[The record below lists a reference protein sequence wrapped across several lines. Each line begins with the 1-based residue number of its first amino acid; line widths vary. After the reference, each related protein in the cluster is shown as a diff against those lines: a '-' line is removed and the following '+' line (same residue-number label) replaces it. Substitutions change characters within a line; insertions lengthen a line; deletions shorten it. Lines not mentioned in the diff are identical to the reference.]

1 MILNDLCYKKQNTLN
16 TSKILALFWYM
27 RYNLQVN
34 TLNTSNLKI
43 VGKLCIFMRL
53 IGRIILKQIDE
64 YQEVEDLERDIEIVE
79 EFVDIS
85 DSLIELEQNRDL
97 IRLEMNIVEYPIFS
111 KNKNIKQNQVRKY
124 YFNSEKTSFLEVRP
138 AFNSSIPGDFEERI
152 FISLTKIMRD
162 RGYSQTFYTNISEI
176 LDNLNVPRTTKN
188 GLYKKTK
195 ESIDK
200 MANSTYRF
208 KNLFYSNEI
217 SKIVDDLIN
226 TNMFTYRVIT
236 FKEANNNESEFFM
249 DKRVREVYKITFTDE
264 FYKNIIAKGYLAFD
278 AEELLNIKDSITRS
292 IFTMITKWRKNE
304 LELRKP
310 AYFIARRIPLAWK
323 NVSRAI
329 KTIENSCIYLKNN
342 NFILDYKIEKS
353 GKIDTTEFVFYFDEM
368 HNKIKQKNFYDE
380 KSSFDRYITHE
391 EHDEITQSGDL
402 LTVLNSEKYEKIMDI
417 VPEKLKKLTTFS
429 KEVKKALAQ
438 YEYTYVKYTLEYT
451 LQYSKTSSL
460 KYFKDALK
468 NNWADEYIA
477 KKQSKIQKNLK
488 KEETIEEAVVIEKPN
503 YGNWDEIEKLESKVQ
518 KELEEKAYKNFLE
531 EANSSDSRIMRSIF
545 EKSKKSLILK
555 EYAKN
560 DFVKT
565 VETSKV
571 YPSLSAFI
579 LECLNYFK
587 INNFPMDSENF
598 MKMFSFMRV
607 YEDDIVLM
615 KYNEETKLGE
625 IIKKI

>member
-1 MILNDLCYKKQNTLN
+1 
-16 TSKILALFWYM
+16 
-27 RYNLQVN
+27 
-34 TLNTSNLKI
+34 
-43 VGKLCIFMRL
+43 MRL
-53 IGRIILKQIDE
+53 IGRKSLKKIDE
-64 YQEVEDLERDIEIVE
+64 YQEVEDLERDIEIIE

-85 DSLIELEQNRDL
+85 DSLIELEKNRDL

-162 RGYSQTFYTNISEI
+162 RGYNQTFYTNISEI
-176 LDNLNVPRTTKN
+176 LDNLNVPRSTKN

-208 KNLFYSNEI
+208 KNLFYSNEV
-217 SKIVDDLIN
+217 SQVVDDLIN
-226 TNMFTYRVIT
+226 TNMFTYRVVTI
-236 FKEANNNESEFFM
+236 KEAENTETDFFV
-249 DKRVREVYKITFTDE
+249 DKRIKEIYKITFTDE

-292 IFTMITKWRKNE
+292 IFTMITKWRRNS
-304 LELRKP
+304 LELKKP

-342 NFILDYKIEKS
+342 DFILDYKIEKT
-353 GKIDTTEFVFYFDEM
+353 GKLDTTEFVFYFDEH

-402 LTVLNSEKYEKIMDI
+402 LTALNSEKYQKIMEF
-417 VPEKLKKLTTFS
+417 VPEKFKKLTTFS
-429 KEVKKALAQ
+429 KEIKKALAQ
-438 YEYTYVKYTLEYT
+438 YEYQYVKYTLEYT

-460 KYFKDALK
+460 KYFKDALR
-468 NNWADEYIA
+468 NNWAEEYIS
-477 KKQSKIQKNLK
+477 KKQQNAVKKTEKLEKQK
-488 KEETIEEAVVIEKPN
+488 IEEAVFVEVPMYK
-503 YGNWDEIEKLESKVQ
+503 NWEEIEKLAPEMQSHLESK
-518 KELEEKAYKNFLE
+518 AYENFLR
-531 EANSSDSRIMRSIF
+531 EANSVDNKIMRGIF
-545 EKSKKSLILK
+545 EKSKKALILK
-555 EYAKN
+555 EYNSCFEK
-560 DFVKT
+560 K
-565 VETSKV
+565 VETSKT

-587 INNFPMDSENF
+587 ANRFAMDPENF
-598 MKMFSFMRV
+598 MTMFSFMKV
-607 YEDDIVLM
+607 YEDDIILM
-615 KYNEETKLGE
+615 RYDEEKRVGE

>member
-1 MILNDLCYKKQNTLN
+1 M
-16 TSKILALFWYM
+16 
-27 RYNLQVN
+27 
-34 TLNTSNLKI
+34 
-43 VGKLCIFMRL
+43 
-53 IGRIILKQIDE
+53 KQIDE
-64 YQEVEDLERDIEIVE
+64 YQEIEELERDIEIVE

-162 RGYSQTFYTNISEI
+162 RGYNQTFYTNVSEI
-176 LDNLNVPRTTKN
+176 LDNLNVPRSTKN

-217 SKIVDDLIN
+217 SRVVDDLIN

-236 FKEANNNESEFFM
+236 IKEASNNESDFFM
-249 DKRVREVYKITFTDE
+249 DKRVKEIYKITFTDE

-329 KTIENSCIYLKNN
+329 KTIENSCIYLKKN
-342 NFILDYKIEKS
+342 NFILDYKIEKN
-353 GKIDTTEFVFYFDEM
+353 GKIDTTEFVFYFDES

-380 KSSFDRYITHE
+380 KSTFERYITHE

-402 LTVLNSEKYEKIMDI
+402 LTVLNFEKYEKIMEI
-417 VPEKLKKLTTFS
+417 VPDRFKKLTTFS
-429 KEVKKALAQ
+429 KEVKKALTQ
-438 YEYTYVKYTLEYT
+438 YDYSYVRYTMEYT
-451 LQYSKTSSL
+451 LQYSKTSSM

-468 NNWADEYIA
+468 NNWAEEYIA
-477 KKQSKIQKNLK
+477 KKQNRLVKSKE
-488 KEETIEEAVVIEKPN
+488 KEDKIEEAVIIEEPLYKK
-503 YGNWDEIEKLESKVQ
+503 WEEIENLNIDIQ
-518 KELEEKAYKNFLE
+518 KELEVRAYENFLK
-531 EANSSDSRIMRSIF
+531 EANSIDNKIMRNIF

-555 EYAKN
+555 EYEN
-560 DFVKT
+560 S
-565 VETSKV
+565 SKESNSKK
-571 YPSLSAFI
+571 YQSLSAFI

-598 MKMFSFMRV
+598 MKMFSFMKI

-615 KYNEETKLGE
+615 KYNEESKLGE

>member
-1 MILNDLCYKKQNTLN
+1 MKK
-16 TSKILALFWYM
+16 
-27 RYNLQVN
+27 
-34 TLNTSNLKI
+34 
-43 VGKLCIFMRL
+43 
-53 IGRIILKQIDE
+53 IDD
-64 YQEVEDLERDIEIVE
+64 YQEVEDLERDIEVIE

-85 DSLIELEQNRDL
+85 DSLIELEKNRDL

-176 LDNLNVPRTTKN
+176 LDNLNVPRSTKN

-208 KNLFYSNEI
+208 KNLFYSNEV
-217 SKIVDDLIN
+217 SQVVDDLIN
-226 TNMFTYRVIT
+226 TNMFTYRVVTI
-236 FKEANNNESEFFM
+236 KEANSNESEFFI
-249 DKRVREVYKITFTDE
+249 DKRVREIYKITFTDE

-292 IFTMITKWRKNE
+292 IFTMITKWRRDS
-304 LELRKP
+304 LELKKP
-310 AYFIARRIPLAWK
+310 AYFIARRIPIAWK

-342 NFILDYKIEKS
+342 DFILDYKIERT
-353 GKIDTTEFVFYFDEM
+353 GKVDTTEFVFYFDEH

-402 LTVLNSEKYEKIMDI
+402 LTTLNSEKYQKIMEI

-429 KEVKKALAQ
+429 KEIKKALAQ
-438 YEYTYVKYTLEYT
+438 YEYSYVKYTLEYT

-468 NNWADEYIA
+468 NKWAEEYIA
-477 KKQSKIQKNLK
+477 KRQRKSVEKDKKIEESKQ
-488 KEETIEEAVVIEKPN
+488 IEEAVLVENPI
-503 YGNWDEIEKLESKVQ
+503 YRSWSEIETLEPEIQ
-518 KELEEKAYKNFLE
+518 KELEEKAYANFLK
-531 EANSSDSRIMRSIF
+531 EANSVDSKIMRGIF

-555 EYAKN
+555 EYGGLFEKN
-560 DFVKT
+560 I
-565 VETSKV
+565 EASKI
-571 YPSLSAFI
+571 YQSLSVFM

-587 INNFPMDSENF
+587 INKFPMDSENF
-598 MKMFSFMRV
+598 MKMFSFMKV

-615 KYNEETKLGE
+615 KYNEDTKLGE

>member
-1 MILNDLCYKKQNTLN
+1 
-16 TSKILALFWYM
+16 M

-43 VGKLCIFMRL
+43 AEKLCIFMRL

-64 YQEVEDLERDIEIVE
+64 YQEVEELERDIEIVE

-162 RGYSQTFYTNISEI
+162 RGYNQTFYTNVSEI
-176 LDNLNVPRTTKN
+176 LDNLNVPRSTKN

-217 SKIVDDLIN
+217 SRVVDDLIN

-236 FKEANNNESEFFM
+236 IKEASNNESDFFM
-249 DKRVREVYKITFTDE
+249 DKRVKEIYKITFTDE

-329 KTIENSCIYLKNN
+329 KTIENSCIYLKKN
-342 NFILDYKIEKS
+342 NFILDYKIEKT
-353 GKIDTTEFVFYFDEM
+353 GKIDTTEFVFYFDES

-380 KSSFDRYITHE
+380 KSTFERYITHE

-402 LTVLNSEKYEKIMDI
+402 LTVLNFEKYEKIMEI
-417 VPEKLKKLTTFS
+417 VPDRFKKLTTFS
-429 KEVKKALAQ
+429 KEVKKALTQ
-438 YEYTYVKYTLEYT
+438 YEYSYVRYTMEYT
-451 LQYSKTSSL
+451 LQHSKTSSM

-468 NNWADEYIA
+468 NNWAEEYIA
-477 KKQSKIQKNLK
+477 KKQNRLVKSRED
-488 KEETIEEAVVIEKPN
+488 KEKIEEAIIVEEPLYKKWEEV
-503 YGNWDEIEKLESKVQ
+503 EKLNIDIQ
-518 KELEEKAYKNFLE
+518 KELEVRAYENFLR
-531 EANSSDSRIMRSIF
+531 EANSVDNKIMRNIF
-545 EKSKKSLILK
+545 DKSKKSLILK
-555 EYAKN
+555 EYEN
-560 DFVKT
+560 S
-565 VETSKV
+565 SKENNSKK
-571 YPSLSAFI
+571 YQSLSAFI

-598 MKMFSFMRV
+598 MKMFSFMKV

>member
-1 MILNDLCYKKQNTLN
+1 M
-16 TSKILALFWYM
+16 
-27 RYNLQVN
+27 
-34 TLNTSNLKI
+34 
-43 VGKLCIFMRL
+43 
-53 IGRIILKQIDE
+53 KQIDE
-64 YQEVEDLERDIEIVE
+64 YQEIEELERDIEIVE

-162 RGYSQTFYTNISEI
+162 RGYNQTFYTNVSEI
-176 LDNLNVPRTTKN
+176 LDNLNVPRSTKN

-217 SKIVDDLIN
+217 SRVVDDLIN

-236 FKEANNNESEFFM
+236 IKEASNNESDFFM
-249 DKRVREVYKITFTDE
+249 DKRVKEIYKITFTDE

-329 KTIENSCIYLKNN
+329 KTIENSCIYLKKN
-342 NFILDYKIEKS
+342 NFILDYKIEKN
-353 GKIDTTEFVFYFDEM
+353 GKIDTTEFVFYFDES

-380 KSSFDRYITHE
+380 KSTFERYITHE

-402 LTVLNSEKYEKIMDI
+402 LTVLNFEKYEKIMEI
-417 VPEKLKKLTTFS
+417 VPDRFKKLTTFS
-429 KEVKKALAQ
+429 KEVKKALTQ
-438 YEYTYVKYTLEYT
+438 YDYSYVRYTMEYT
-451 LQYSKTSSL
+451 LQHSKTSSM

-468 NNWADEYIA
+468 NNWAEEYIA
-477 KKQSKIQKNLK
+477 KKQNRLVKSKE
-488 KEETIEEAVVIEKPN
+488 KEDKIEEAVIIEEPLYKKWEEVEN
-503 YGNWDEIEKLESKVQ
+503 LNIDIQ
-518 KELEEKAYKNFLE
+518 KELEVRAYENFLK
-531 EANSSDSRIMRSIF
+531 EANSIDNKIMRNIF

-555 EYAKN
+555 EYEN
-560 DFVKT
+560 S
-565 VETSKV
+565 SKESNSKK
-571 YPSLSAFI
+571 YQSLSAFI

-598 MKMFSFMRV
+598 MKMFSFMKI

-615 KYNEETKLGE
+615 KYNEESKLGE

>member
-1 MILNDLCYKKQNTLN
+1 MKK
-16 TSKILALFWYM
+16 
-27 RYNLQVN
+27 
-34 TLNTSNLKI
+34 
-43 VGKLCIFMRL
+43 
-53 IGRIILKQIDE
+53 IDD
-64 YQEVEDLERDIEIVE
+64 YQEVEDLERDIEVIE

-85 DSLIELEQNRDL
+85 DSLIELEKNRDL

-176 LDNLNVPRTTKN
+176 LDNLNVPRSTKN

-208 KNLFYSNEI
+208 KNLFYSNEV
-217 SKIVDDLIN
+217 SQVVDDLIN
-226 TNMFTYRVIT
+226 TNMFTYRVVTI
-236 FKEANNNESEFFM
+236 KEANSNESEFFI
-249 DKRVREVYKITFTDE
+249 DKRVREIYKITFTDE

-292 IFTMITKWRKNE
+292 IFTMITKWRRDS
-304 LELRKP
+304 LELKKP
-310 AYFIARRIPLAWK
+310 AYFIARRIPIAWK

-342 NFILDYKIEKS
+342 DFILDYKIERT
-353 GKIDTTEFVFYFDEM
+353 GKVDTTEFVFYFDEH

-402 LTVLNSEKYEKIMDI
+402 LTTLNSEKYQKIMEI

-429 KEVKKALAQ
+429 KEIKKALAQ
-438 YEYTYVKYTLEYT
+438 YEYSYVRYTLEYT

-468 NNWADEYIA
+468 NKWAEEYIA
-477 KKQSKIQKNLK
+477 KRQRKSVEKDKKIEESKQ
-488 KEETIEEAVVIEKPN
+488 IEEAVLVENPI
-503 YGNWDEIEKLESKVQ
+503 YRSWSEIETLEPEIQ
-518 KELEEKAYKNFLE
+518 KELEEKAYANFLK
-531 EANSSDSRIMRSIF
+531 EANSVDSKIMRGIF

-555 EYAKN
+555 EYGGLFEKN
-560 DFVKT
+560 I
-565 VETSKV
+565 EASKI
-571 YPSLSAFI
+571 YPSLSVFM

-587 INNFPMDSENF
+587 INKFPMDSENF
-598 MKMFSFMRV
+598 MKMFSFMKV

-615 KYNEETKLGE
+615 KYNEDTKLGE

>member
-1 MILNDLCYKKQNTLN
+1 MKK
-16 TSKILALFWYM
+16 
-27 RYNLQVN
+27 
-34 TLNTSNLKI
+34 
-43 VGKLCIFMRL
+43 
-53 IGRIILKQIDE
+53 IDD
-64 YQEVEDLERDIEIVE
+64 YQEVEDLERDIEVIE

-85 DSLIELEQNRDL
+85 DSLIELEKNRDL

-176 LDNLNVPRTTKN
+176 LDNLNVPRSTKN

-208 KNLFYSNEI
+208 KNLFYSNEV
-217 SKIVDDLIN
+217 SQVVDDLIN
-226 TNMFTYRVIT
+226 TNMFTYRVVTI
-236 FKEANNNESEFFM
+236 KEANSNESEFFI
-249 DKRVREVYKITFTDE
+249 DKRVREIYKITFTDE

-292 IFTMITKWRKNE
+292 IFTMITKWRRDS
-304 LELRKP
+304 LELKKP
-310 AYFIARRIPLAWK
+310 AYFIARRIPIAWK

-342 NFILDYKIEKS
+342 DFILDYKIERT
-353 GKIDTTEFVFYFDEM
+353 GKVDTTEFVFYFDEH

-402 LTVLNSEKYEKIMDI
+402 LTTLNSEKYQKIMEI

-429 KEVKKALAQ
+429 KEIKKALAQ
-438 YEYTYVKYTLEYT
+438 YEYSYVKYTLEYT

-468 NNWADEYIA
+468 NKWAEEYIA
-477 KKQSKIQKNLK
+477 KRQRKSVEKDKKIEESKQ
-488 KEETIEEAVVIEKPN
+488 IEEAVLVENPI
-503 YGNWDEIEKLESKVQ
+503 YRSWSEIETLEPEIQ
-518 KELEEKAYKNFLE
+518 KELEEKAYANFLK
-531 EANSSDSRIMRSIF
+531 EANSVDSKIMRGIF

-555 EYAKN
+555 EYGGLFEKN
-560 DFVKT
+560 I
-565 VETSKV
+565 EASKI
-571 YPSLSAFI
+571 YPSLSVFM

-587 INNFPMDSENF
+587 INKFPMDSENF
-598 MKMFSFMRV
+598 MKMFSFMKV

-615 KYNEETKLGE
+615 KYNEDTKLGE

>member
-1 MILNDLCYKKQNTLN
+1 MKK
-16 TSKILALFWYM
+16 
-27 RYNLQVN
+27 
-34 TLNTSNLKI
+34 
-43 VGKLCIFMRL
+43 
-53 IGRIILKQIDE
+53 IDD
-64 YQEVEDLERDIEIVE
+64 YQEVEDLERDIEIIE

-85 DSLIELEQNRDL
+85 DSLIELEKNRDL

-208 KNLFYSNEI
+208 KNLFYSNEV
-217 SKIVDDLIN
+217 SQVVDDLIN

-236 FKEANNNESEFFM
+236 IKEANNNESDFFI
-249 DKRVREVYKITFTDE
+249 DKRVREIYKITFTDE

-292 IFTMITKWRKNE
+292 IFTMITKWRRNS
-304 LELRKP
+304 LELKKP
-310 AYFIARRIPLAWK
+310 AYFIARRIPIAWK

-329 KTIENSCIYLKNN
+329 KTIENSCIYLKDND
-342 NFILDYKIEKS
+342 FISDYKIERT
-353 GKIDTTEFVFYFDEM
+353 GKVDTTEFVFYFDEH
-368 HNKIKQKNFYDE
+368 HNMIKQKNFYDE

-402 LTVLNSEKYEKIMDI
+402 LTVLNDERYEKIMEI
-417 VPEKLKKLTTFS
+417 VPEKLKKLNTFS
-429 KEVKKALAQ
+429 KELKKYLKE
-438 YEYTYVKYTLEYT
+438 YEYNYVRYTLEYT
-451 LQYSKTSSL
+451 LQHSKTSSL

-468 NNWADEYIA
+468 NNWAEEYII
-477 KKQSKIQKNLK
+477 KKQAKVK
-488 KEETIEEAVVIEKPN
+488 KIEK
-503 YGNWDEIEKLESKVQ
+503 EFEKN
-518 KELEEKAYKNFLE
+518 LEEKEVIEYKEWEEIKKLDRELLDDLEVKAYENFLK
-531 EANSSDSRIMRSIF
+531 EANSIDNKIMRGIF
-545 EKSKKSLILK
+545 EKSKKALISKEYIKTLK
-555 EYAKN
+555 ES
-560 DFVKT
+560 D
-565 VETSKV
+565 ESSKK
-571 YPSLSAFI
+571 YQSLSAFI

-598 MKMFSFMRV
+598 MKMFSFMKV

>member
-1 MILNDLCYKKQNTLN
+1 MKK
-16 TSKILALFWYM
+16 
-27 RYNLQVN
+27 
-34 TLNTSNLKI
+34 
-43 VGKLCIFMRL
+43 
-53 IGRIILKQIDE
+53 IDD
-64 YQEVEDLERDIEIVE
+64 YQEVEDLERDIEIIE

-85 DSLIELEQNRDL
+85 DSLIELEKNRDL

-176 LDNLNVPRTTKN
+176 LDNLNVPRSTKN

-208 KNLFYSNEI
+208 KNLFYSNEV
-217 SKIVDDLIN
+217 SQIVDDLIN

-236 FKEANNNESEFFM
+236 IKEANNNESDFFV
-249 DKRVREVYKITFTDE
+249 DKRVREIYKITFTDE

-292 IFTMITKWRKNE
+292 IFTMITKWRRDS
-304 LELRKP
+304 LELKKP
-310 AYFIARRIPLAWK
+310 AYFIARRIPIAWK

-329 KTIENSCIYLKNN
+329 KTIENSCVYLKNN
-342 NFILDYKIEKS
+342 GFILDYKIERT
-353 GKIDTTEFVFYFDEM
+353 GKVDTTEFIFYFDEH

-380 KSSFDRYITHE
+380 KSSFERYITHE

-402 LTVLNSEKYEKIMDI
+402 LTTLNSEKYQKIMEI

-429 KEVKKALAQ
+429 KEIKKALAQ
-438 YEYTYVKYTLEYT
+438 YEYSYVRYTLEYT

-468 NNWADEYIA
+468 NNWAEEYIA
-477 KKQSKIQKNLK
+477 KRQRKSVEKDKKIEGNKQ
-488 KEETIEEAVVIEKPN
+488 IEEAVLVENPI
-503 YGNWDEIEKLESKVQ
+503 YRSWTEIENLEPEIQ
-518 KELEEKAYKNFLE
+518 KELEGKAYANFLK
-531 EANSSDSRIMRSIF
+531 EANSVDSKIMRGIF

-555 EYAKN
+555 EYSSSFEKS
-560 DFVKT
+560 

-571 YPSLSAFI
+571 YPSLSVFM

-587 INNFPMDSENF
+587 VNKFAMDSENF
-598 MKMFSFMRV
+598 MKMFSFMKI
-607 YEDDIVLM
+607 YEDDIILM
-615 KYNEETKLGE
+615 RYSEETKVGE

>member
-1 MILNDLCYKKQNTLN
+1 MKK
-16 TSKILALFWYM
+16 
-27 RYNLQVN
+27 
-34 TLNTSNLKI
+34 
-43 VGKLCIFMRL
+43 
-53 IGRIILKQIDE
+53 IDD
-64 YQEVEDLERDIEIVE
+64 YQEVEELENDIEIVE

-85 DSLIELEQNRDL
+85 DSLIELEKNRDL

-124 YFNSEKTSFLEVRP
+124 YFNSEKSSFLEVRP

-162 RGYSQTFYTNISEI
+162 RGYNQTFYTNISEI
-176 LDNLNVPRTTKN
+176 LDNLNVPRGTKN
-188 GLYKKTK
+188 GLYKKAK

-208 KNLFYSNEI
+208 KNLFYSNEANQVI
-217 SKIVDDLIN
+217 DDLIN

-236 FKEANNNESEFFM
+236 IRDADSKENDYFS
-249 DKRVREVYKITFTDE
+249 DKRVREVYKITFSEE
-264 FYKNIIAKGYLAFD
+264 FFKNIIAKGYLAFD

-310 AYFIARRIPLAWK
+310 AYFIARRIPLAWT
-323 NVSRAI
+323 NVSRAVKI
-329 KTIENSCIYLKNN
+329 IENACIYLKEN
-342 NFILDYKIEKS
+342 NFILDYQLEKT
-353 GKIDTTEFVFYFDEM
+353 GKIDTTEFIFYFDES

-402 LTVLNSEKYEKIMDI
+402 LTVLNDERYEKIMEI
-417 VPEKLKKLTTFS
+417 VPEKLKKLNTFS
-429 KEVKKALAQ
+429 KELKKYLKE
-438 YEYTYVKYTLEYT
+438 YEYNYVRYTLEYT
-451 LQYSKTSSL
+451 LQHSKTSSL

-468 NNWADEYIA
+468 NNWAEEYII
-477 KKQSKIQKNLK
+477 KKQAKVKKIEKEFEKNLEE
-488 KEETIEEAVVIEKPN
+488 KEVIEYKE
-503 YGNWDEIEKLESKVQ
+503 WEEIKKLDRELLDD
-518 KELEEKAYKNFLE
+518 LEEKAYENFLK
-531 EANSSDSRIMRSIF
+531 EANSIDNKIMRGIF
-545 EKSKKSLILK
+545 EKSKKALISKEYIKTLK
-555 EYAKN
+555 ES
-560 DFVKT
+560 D
-565 VETSKV
+565 ESSKK
-571 YPSLSAFI
+571 YQSLSAFI

-598 MKMFSFMRV
+598 MKMFSFMKV

>member
-1 MILNDLCYKKQNTLN
+1 MKK
-16 TSKILALFWYM
+16 
-27 RYNLQVN
+27 
-34 TLNTSNLKI
+34 
-43 VGKLCIFMRL
+43 
-53 IGRIILKQIDE
+53 IDD
-64 YQEVEDLERDIEIVE
+64 YQEVEDLERDIEIIE

-85 DSLIELEQNRDL
+85 DSLIELEKNRDL

-176 LDNLNVPRTTKN
+176 LDNLNVPRSTKN

-208 KNLFYSNEI
+208 KNLFYSNEV
-217 SKIVDDLIN
+217 SQVVDDLIN

-236 FKEANNNESEFFM
+236 IKEANNNESDFFI
-249 DKRVREVYKITFTDE
+249 DKRVREIYKITFTDE

-292 IFTMITKWRKNE
+292 IFTMITKWRRNS
-304 LELRKP
+304 LELKKP
-310 AYFIARRIPLAWK
+310 AYFIARRIPIAWK

-329 KTIENSCIYLKNN
+329 KTIENSCIYLKDND
-342 NFILDYKIEKS
+342 FISDYKIERT
-353 GKIDTTEFVFYFDEM
+353 GKVDTTEFVFYFDEH
-368 HNKIKQKNFYDE
+368 HNMIKQKNFYDE

-402 LTVLNSEKYEKIMDI
+402 LTVLNDERYEKIMEI
-417 VPEKLKKLTTFS
+417 VPEKLKKLNTFS
-429 KEVKKALAQ
+429 KELKKYLKE
-438 YEYTYVKYTLEYT
+438 YEYNYVRYTLEYT
-451 LQYSKTSSL
+451 LQHSKTSSL

-468 NNWADEYIA
+468 NNWAEEYII
-477 KKQSKIQKNLK
+477 KKQAKVK
-488 KEETIEEAVVIEKPN
+488 KIEK
-503 YGNWDEIEKLESKVQ
+503 EFEKN
-518 KELEEKAYKNFLE
+518 LEEKEVIEYKEWEEIKKLDRELLDDLEVKAYENFLK
-531 EANSSDSRIMRSIF
+531 EANSIDNKIMRGIF
-545 EKSKKSLILK
+545 EKSKKALISKEYIKTLK
-555 EYAKN
+555 ES
-560 DFVKT
+560 D
-565 VETSKV
+565 ESSKK
-571 YPSLSAFI
+571 YQSLSAFI

-598 MKMFSFMRV
+598 MKMFSFMKV

>member
-1 MILNDLCYKKQNTLN
+1 MKK
-16 TSKILALFWYM
+16 
-27 RYNLQVN
+27 
-34 TLNTSNLKI
+34 
-43 VGKLCIFMRL
+43 
-53 IGRIILKQIDE
+53 IDD
-64 YQEVEDLERDIEIVE
+64 YQEVEELENDIEIVE

-85 DSLIELEQNRDL
+85 DSLIELEKNRDL

-124 YFNSEKTSFLEVRP
+124 YFNSEKSSFLEVRP

-162 RGYSQTFYTNISEI
+162 RGYNQTFYTNISEI
-176 LDNLNVPRTTKN
+176 LDNLNVPRGTKN
-188 GLYKKTK
+188 GLYKKAK

-208 KNLFYSNEI
+208 KNLFYSNEANQVI
-217 SKIVDDLIN
+217 DDLIN

-236 FKEANNNESEFFM
+236 IRDADSKENDYFS
-249 DKRVREVYKITFTDE
+249 DKRVREVYKITFSEE
-264 FYKNIIAKGYLAFD
+264 FFKNIIAKGYLAFD

-304 LELRKP
+304 LELKKP
-310 AYFIARRIPLAWK
+310 AYFIARRIPLAWT
-323 NVSRAI
+323 NVSRAVKI
-329 KTIENSCIYLKNN
+329 IENACIYLKEN
-342 NFILDYKIEKS
+342 NFILDYQLEKT
-353 GKIDTTEFVFYFDEM
+353 GKIDTTEFIFYFDES

-402 LTVLNSEKYEKIMDI
+402 LTVLNDERYEKIMEI
-417 VPEKLKKLTTFS
+417 VPEKLKKLNTFS
-429 KEVKKALAQ
+429 KELKKYLKE
-438 YEYTYVKYTLEYT
+438 YEYNYVRYTLEYT
-451 LQYSKTSSL
+451 LQHSKTSSL

-468 NNWADEYIA
+468 NNWAEEYII
-477 KKQSKIQKNLK
+477 KKQAKVK
-488 KEETIEEAVVIEKPN
+488 KIEK
-503 YGNWDEIEKLESKVQ
+503 EFEKN
-518 KELEEKAYKNFLE
+518 LEEKEVIEYKEWEEIKKLDRELLDDLEVKAYENFLK
-531 EANSSDSRIMRSIF
+531 EANSIDNKIMRGIF
-545 EKSKKSLILK
+545 EKSKKALISKEYIKTLK
-555 EYAKN
+555 ES
-560 DFVKT
+560 D
-565 VETSKV
+565 ESSKK
-571 YPSLSAFI
+571 YQSLSAFI

-598 MKMFSFMRV
+598 MKMFSFMKV

>member
-1 MILNDLCYKKQNTLN
+1 LKK
-16 TSKILALFWYM
+16 
-27 RYNLQVN
+27 
-34 TLNTSNLKI
+34 
-43 VGKLCIFMRL
+43 
-53 IGRIILKQIDE
+53 IDD
-64 YQEVEDLERDIEIVE
+64 YQEVEELENDIEIVE

-85 DSLIELEQNRDL
+85 DSLIELEKNRDL

-124 YFNSEKTSFLEVRP
+124 YFNSEKSSFLEVRP

-162 RGYSQTFYTNISEI
+162 RGYNQTFYTNISEI
-176 LDNLNVPRTTKN
+176 LDNLNVPRGTKN
-188 GLYKKTK
+188 GLYKKAK

-208 KNLFYSNEI
+208 KNLFYSNEANQVI
-217 SKIVDDLIN
+217 DDLIN

-236 FKEANNNESEFFM
+236 IRDADNKENDYFS
-249 DKRVREVYKITFTDE
+249 DKRVREVYKITFSEE
-264 FYKNIIAKGYLAFD
+264 FFKNIIAKGYLAFD

-310 AYFIARRIPLAWK
+310 AYFIARRIPLAWT
-323 NVSRAI
+323 NVSRAVKI
-329 KTIENSCIYLKNN
+329 IENACIYLKEN
-342 NFILDYKIEKS
+342 NFILDYQLEKT
-353 GKIDTTEFVFYFDEM
+353 GKIDTTEFIFYFDES

-402 LTVLNSEKYEKIMDI
+402 LTVLNDERYEKIMEI
-417 VPEKLKKLTTFS
+417 VPEKLKKLNTFS
-429 KEVKKALAQ
+429 KELKKYLKE
-438 YEYTYVKYTLEYT
+438 YEYNYVRYTLEYT
-451 LQYSKTSSL
+451 LQHSKTSSL

-468 NNWADEYIA
+468 NNWAEEYII
-477 KKQSKIQKNLK
+477 KKQAKVK
-488 KEETIEEAVVIEKPN
+488 KIEK
-503 YGNWDEIEKLESKVQ
+503 EFEKN
-518 KELEEKAYKNFLE
+518 LEEKEVIEYKEWEEIKKLDRELLDDLEVKAYENFLK
-531 EANSSDSRIMRSIF
+531 EANSIDNKIMRGIF
-545 EKSKKSLILK
+545 EKSKKALISKEYIKTLK
-555 EYAKN
+555 ES
-560 DFVKT
+560 D
-565 VETSKV
+565 ESSKK
-571 YPSLSAFI
+571 YQSLSAFI

-598 MKMFSFMRV
+598 MKMFSFMKV

-615 KYNEETKLGE
+615 KYSEETKLGE

>member
-1 MILNDLCYKKQNTLN
+1 M
-16 TSKILALFWYM
+16 
-27 RYNLQVN
+27 
-34 TLNTSNLKI
+34 
-43 VGKLCIFMRL
+43 CISMRL

-64 YQEVEDLERDIEIVE
+64 YQEIEELERDIEIVE

-162 RGYSQTFYTNISEI
+162 RGYNQTFYTNVSEI
-176 LDNLNVPRTTKN
+176 LDNLNVPRSTKN

-217 SKIVDDLIN
+217 SRVVDDLIN

-236 FKEANNNESEFFM
+236 IKEASNNESDFFM
-249 DKRVREVYKITFTDE
+249 DKRVKEIYKITFTDE

-329 KTIENSCIYLKNN
+329 KTIENSCIYLKKN
-342 NFILDYKIEKS
+342 NFILDYKIEKN
-353 GKIDTTEFVFYFDEM
+353 GKIDTTEFVFYFDES

-380 KSSFDRYITHE
+380 KSTFERYITHE

-402 LTVLNSEKYEKIMDI
+402 LTVLNFEKYEKIMEI
-417 VPEKLKKLTTFS
+417 VPDRFKKLTTFS
-429 KEVKKALAQ
+429 KEVKKALTQ
-438 YEYTYVKYTLEYT
+438 YDYSYVRYTMEYT
-451 LQYSKTSSL
+451 LQHSKTSSM

-468 NNWADEYIA
+468 NNWAEEYIA
-477 KKQSKIQKNLK
+477 KKQNRLVKSKE
-488 KEETIEEAVVIEKPN
+488 KEDKIEEAVIIEEPLYKKWEEVEN
-503 YGNWDEIEKLESKVQ
+503 LNIDIQ
-518 KELEEKAYKNFLE
+518 KELEVRAYENFLK
-531 EANSSDSRIMRSIF
+531 EANSIDNKIMRNIF

-555 EYAKN
+555 EYEN
-560 DFVKT
+560 S
-565 VETSKV
+565 SKESNSKK
-571 YPSLSAFI
+571 YQSLSAFI

-598 MKMFSFMRV
+598 MKMFSFMKV

>member
-1 MILNDLCYKKQNTLN
+1 
-16 TSKILALFWYM
+16 
-27 RYNLQVN
+27 
-34 TLNTSNLKI
+34 
-43 VGKLCIFMRL
+43 MRL

-64 YQEVEDLERDIEIVE
+64 YQEVEELERDIEIVE

-162 RGYSQTFYTNISEI
+162 RGYNQTFYTNVSEI
-176 LDNLNVPRTTKN
+176 LDNLNVPRSTKN

-217 SKIVDDLIN
+217 SRVVDDLIN

-236 FKEANNNESEFFM
+236 IKEASNNESDFFM
-249 DKRVREVYKITFTDE
+249 DKRVKEIYKITFTDE

-329 KTIENSCIYLKNN
+329 KTIENSCIYLKKN
-342 NFILDYKIEKS
+342 NFILDYKIEKT
-353 GKIDTTEFVFYFDEM
+353 GKIDTTEFVFYFDES

-380 KSSFDRYITHE
+380 KSTFERYITHE

-402 LTVLNSEKYEKIMDI
+402 LTVLNFEKYEKIMEI
-417 VPEKLKKLTTFS
+417 VPDRFKKLTTFS
-429 KEVKKALAQ
+429 KEVKKALTQ
-438 YEYTYVKYTLEYT
+438 YEYSYVRYTMEYT
-451 LQYSKTSSL
+451 LQHSKTSSM

-468 NNWADEYIA
+468 NNWAEEYMA
-477 KKQSKIQKNLK
+477 KKQNRLVKSRED
-488 KEETIEEAVVIEKPN
+488 KEKIEEAIIVEEPLYKKWEEV
-503 YGNWDEIEKLESKVQ
+503 EKLNIDIQ
-518 KELEEKAYKNFLE
+518 KELEVRAYENFLR
-531 EANSSDSRIMRSIF
+531 EANSVDNKIMRNIF
-545 EKSKKSLILK
+545 DKSKKSLILK
-555 EYAKN
+555 EYEN
-560 DFVKT
+560 S
-565 VETSKV
+565 SKENNSKK
-571 YPSLSAFI
+571 YQSLSAFI

-598 MKMFSFMRV
+598 MKMFSFMKV

>member
-1 MILNDLCYKKQNTLN
+1 MKK
-16 TSKILALFWYM
+16 
-27 RYNLQVN
+27 
-34 TLNTSNLKI
+34 
-43 VGKLCIFMRL
+43 
-53 IGRIILKQIDE
+53 IDD
-64 YQEVEDLERDIEIVE
+64 YQEVEELENDIEIVE

-85 DSLIELEQNRDL
+85 DSLIELEKNRDL

-124 YFNSEKTSFLEVRP
+124 YFNSEKSSFLEVRP

-162 RGYSQTFYTNISEI
+162 RGYNQTFYTNISEI
-176 LDNLNVPRTTKN
+176 LDNLNVPRGTKN
-188 GLYKKTK
+188 GLYKKAK

-208 KNLFYSNEI
+208 KNLFYSNEANQVI
-217 SKIVDDLIN
+217 DDLIN

-236 FKEANNNESEFFM
+236 IRDADNKENEYFS
-249 DKRVREVYKITFTDE
+249 DKRVREVYKITFSEE
-264 FYKNIIAKGYLAFD
+264 FFKNIIAKGYLAFD

-310 AYFIARRIPLAWK
+310 AYFIARRIPLAWT
-323 NVSRAI
+323 NVSRAVKI
-329 KTIENSCIYLKNN
+329 IENACIYLKENK
-342 NFILDYKIEKS
+342 FILDYKLEKT
-353 GKIDTTEFVFYFDEM
+353 GKIDTTEFIFYFDES

-402 LTVLNSEKYEKIMDI
+402 LTVLNDERYEKIMEI
-417 VPEKLKKLTTFS
+417 VPEKLKKLNTFS
-429 KEVKKALAQ
+429 KELKKYLKE
-438 YEYTYVKYTLEYT
+438 YEYNYVRYTLEYT
-451 LQYSKTSSL
+451 LQHSKTSSL

-468 NNWADEYIA
+468 NNWAEEYIN
-477 KKQSKIQKNLK
+477 KKQAKVK
-488 KEETIEEAVVIEKPN
+488 KIEKEFEN
-503 YGNWDEIEKLESKVQ
+503 N
-518 KELEEKAYKNFLE
+518 LEEKEVIEYKEWEEIKKLDKELLDDLEVKAYENFLK
-531 EANSSDSRIMRSIF
+531 EANSIDNKIMRGIF
-545 EKSKKSLILK
+545 EKSKKALISKEYIKTLK
-555 EYAKN
+555 ES
-560 DFVKT
+560 D
-565 VETSKV
+565 ESSKK
-571 YPSLSAFI
+571 YQSLSAFI

-598 MKMFSFMRV
+598 MKMFSFMKV

>member
-1 MILNDLCYKKQNTLN
+1 LGGKFLKK
-16 TSKILALFWYM
+16 
-27 RYNLQVN
+27 
-34 TLNTSNLKI
+34 
-43 VGKLCIFMRL
+43 
-53 IGRIILKQIDE
+53 IDD
-64 YQEVEDLERDIEIVE
+64 YQEVEDLEREIEIVE

-85 DSLIELEQNRDL
+85 DSLIELEKNRDL

-176 LDNLNVPRTTKN
+176 LDNLNVPRSTKN

-208 KNLFYSNEI
+208 KNLFYSNEV
-217 SKIVDDLIN
+217 SQIVDDLIN

-236 FKEANNNESEFFM
+236 IKEANNNESDFFV
-249 DKRVREVYKITFTDE
+249 DKRVREIYKITFTDE

-292 IFTMITKWRKNE
+292 IFTMITKWRRDS
-304 LELRKP
+304 LELKKP
-310 AYFIARRIPLAWK
+310 AYFIARRIPIAWK

-329 KTIENSCIYLKNN
+329 KTIENSCVYLKNN
-342 NFILDYKIEKS
+342 GFILDYKIERT
-353 GKIDTTEFVFYFDEM
+353 GKVDTTEFIFYFDEH

-380 KSSFDRYITHE
+380 KSSFERYITHE

-402 LTVLNSEKYEKIMDI
+402 LTTLNSEKYQKIMEI

-429 KEVKKALAQ
+429 KEIKKALAQ
-438 YEYTYVKYTLEYT
+438 YEYSYVRYTLEYT

-468 NNWADEYIA
+468 NNWAEEYIA
-477 KKQSKIQKNLK
+477 KRQRKSVEKDKRIEVNKQ
-488 KEETIEEAVVIEKPN
+488 IEEAVLVENPV
-503 YGNWDEIEKLESKVQ
+503 YRSWTEIESLESEIQ
-518 KELEEKAYKNFLE
+518 KELEGKAYANFLK
-531 EANSSDSRIMRSIF
+531 EANSVDSKIMRGIF

-555 EYAKN
+555 EYSSSFEKS
-560 DFVKT
+560 

-571 YPSLSAFI
+571 YPSLSVFM

-587 INNFPMDSENF
+587 VNKFAMDSENF
-598 MKMFSFMRV
+598 MKMFSFMKI
-607 YEDDIVLM
+607 YEDDIILM
-615 KYNEETKLGE
+615 RYSEETKVGE

>member
-1 MILNDLCYKKQNTLN
+1 M
-16 TSKILALFWYM
+16 
-27 RYNLQVN
+27 
-34 TLNTSNLKI
+34 
-43 VGKLCIFMRL
+43 CISMRL

-64 YQEVEDLERDIEIVE
+64 YQEIEELERDIEIVE

-162 RGYSQTFYTNISEI
+162 RGYNQTFYTNVSEI
-176 LDNLNVPRTTKN
+176 LDNLNVPRSTKN

-217 SKIVDDLIN
+217 SRVVDDLIN

-236 FKEANNNESEFFM
+236 IKEASNNESDFFM
-249 DKRVREVYKITFTDE
+249 DKRVKEIYKITFTDE

-329 KTIENSCIYLKNN
+329 KTIENSCIYLKKN
-342 NFILDYKIEKS
+342 NFILDYKIEKN
-353 GKIDTTEFVFYFDEM
+353 GKIDTTEFVFYFDES

-380 KSSFDRYITHE
+380 KSTFERYITHE

-402 LTVLNSEKYEKIMDI
+402 LTVLNFEKYEKIMEI
-417 VPEKLKKLTTFS
+417 VPDRFKKLTTFS
-429 KEVKKALAQ
+429 KEVKKALTQ
-438 YEYTYVKYTLEYT
+438 YDYSYVRYTMEYT
-451 LQYSKTSSL
+451 LQHSKTSSM

-468 NNWADEYIA
+468 NNWAEEYMA
-477 KKQSKIQKNLK
+477 KKQNRLVKSKE
-488 KEETIEEAVVIEKPN
+488 KENKIEEAVIIEEPLYKKWEEVEN
-503 YGNWDEIEKLESKVQ
+503 LNIDIQ
-518 KELEEKAYKNFLE
+518 KELEVRAYENFLK
-531 EANSSDSRIMRSIF
+531 EANSIDNKIMRNIF

-555 EYAKN
+555 EYEN
-560 DFVKT
+560 S
-565 VETSKV
+565 SKESNSKK
-571 YPSLSAFI
+571 YQSLSAFI

-598 MKMFSFMRV
+598 MKMFSFMKV

>member
-1 MILNDLCYKKQNTLN
+1 MKK
-16 TSKILALFWYM
+16 
-27 RYNLQVN
+27 
-34 TLNTSNLKI
+34 
-43 VGKLCIFMRL
+43 
-53 IGRIILKQIDE
+53 IDD
-64 YQEVEDLERDIEIVE
+64 YQEVEELENDIEIVE

-85 DSLIELEQNRDL
+85 DSLIELEKNRDL

-124 YFNSEKTSFLEVRP
+124 YFNSEKSSFLEVRP

-162 RGYSQTFYTNISEI
+162 RGYNQTFYTNISEI
-176 LDNLNVPRTTKN
+176 LDNLNVPRGTKN
-188 GLYKKTK
+188 GLYKKAK

-208 KNLFYSNEI
+208 KNLFYSNEANQVI
-217 SKIVDDLIN
+217 DDLIN

-236 FKEANNNESEFFM
+236 IRDADSKENDYFS
-249 DKRVREVYKITFTDE
+249 DKRVREVYKITFSEE
-264 FYKNIIAKGYLAFD
+264 FFKNIIAKGYLAFD

-310 AYFIARRIPLAWK
+310 AYFIARRIPLAWT
-323 NVSRAI
+323 NVSRAVKI
-329 KTIENSCIYLKNN
+329 IENACIYLKEN
-342 NFILDYKIEKS
+342 NFILDYQLEKT
-353 GKIDTTEFVFYFDEM
+353 GKIDTTEFIFYFDES

-402 LTVLNSEKYEKIMDI
+402 LTVLNDERYEKIMEI
-417 VPEKLKKLTTFS
+417 VPEKLKKLNTFS
-429 KEVKKALAQ
+429 KELKKYLKE
-438 YEYTYVKYTLEYT
+438 YEYNYVRYTLEYT
-451 LQYSKTSSL
+451 LQHSKTSSL

-468 NNWADEYIA
+468 NNWAEEYII
-477 KKQSKIQKNLK
+477 KKQAKVK
-488 KEETIEEAVVIEKPN
+488 KIEKEFEN
-503 YGNWDEIEKLESKVQ
+503 N
-518 KELEEKAYKNFLE
+518 LEEKEVIEYKEWEEIKKLDRELLDDLEVKAYENFLK
-531 EANSSDSRIMRSIF
+531 EANSIDNKIMRGIF
-545 EKSKKSLILK
+545 EKSKKALISKEYIKTLK
-555 EYAKN
+555 ES
-560 DFVKT
+560 D
-565 VETSKV
+565 ESSKK
-571 YPSLSAFI
+571 YQSLSAFI

-598 MKMFSFMRV
+598 MKMFSFMKV

-615 KYNEETKLGE
+615 KYSEETKLGE

>member
-1 MILNDLCYKKQNTLN
+1 M
-16 TSKILALFWYM
+16 
-27 RYNLQVN
+27 
-34 TLNTSNLKI
+34 
-43 VGKLCIFMRL
+43 CISMRL

-64 YQEVEDLERDIEIVE
+64 YQEIEELERDIEIVE

-162 RGYSQTFYTNISEI
+162 RGYNQTFYTNVSEI
-176 LDNLNVPRTTKN
+176 LDNLNVPRSTKN

-217 SKIVDDLIN
+217 SRVVDDLIN

-236 FKEANNNESEFFM
+236 IKEASNNESDFFM
-249 DKRVREVYKITFTDE
+249 DKRVKEIYKITFTDE

-329 KTIENSCIYLKNN
+329 KTIENSCIYLKKN
-342 NFILDYKIEKS
+342 NFILDYKIEKN
-353 GKIDTTEFVFYFDEM
+353 GKIDTTEFVFYFDES

-380 KSSFDRYITHE
+380 KSTFERYITHE

-402 LTVLNSEKYEKIMDI
+402 LTVLNFEKYEKIMEI
-417 VPEKLKKLTTFS
+417 VPDRFKKLTTFS
-429 KEVKKALAQ
+429 KEVKKALTQ
-438 YEYTYVKYTLEYT
+438 YDYSYVRYTMEYT
-451 LQYSKTSSL
+451 LQHSKTSSM

-468 NNWADEYIA
+468 NNWAEEYIA
-477 KKQSKIQKNLK
+477 KKQNRLVKSKE
-488 KEETIEEAVVIEKPN
+488 KEDKIEEAVIIEEPLYKKWEEVEN
-503 YGNWDEIEKLESKVQ
+503 LNIDIQ
-518 KELEEKAYKNFLE
+518 KELEVRAYENFLK
-531 EANSSDSRIMRSIF
+531 EANSIDNKIMRNIF

-555 EYAKN
+555 EYEN
-560 DFVKT
+560 S
-565 VETSKV
+565 SKESNSKK
-571 YPSLSAFI
+571 YQSLSAFI

-598 MKMFSFMRV
+598 MKMFSFMKI

-615 KYNEETKLGE
+615 KYNEESKLGE

>member
-1 MILNDLCYKKQNTLN
+1 MKK
-16 TSKILALFWYM
+16 
-27 RYNLQVN
+27 
-34 TLNTSNLKI
+34 
-43 VGKLCIFMRL
+43 
-53 IGRIILKQIDE
+53 IDD
-64 YQEVEDLERDIEIVE
+64 YQEVEELENDIEIVE

-85 DSLIELEQNRDL
+85 DSLIELEKNRDL

-124 YFNSEKTSFLEVRP
+124 YFNSEKSSFLEVRP

-162 RGYSQTFYTNISEI
+162 RGYNQTFYTNISEI
-176 LDNLNVPRTTKN
+176 LDNLNVPRGTKN
-188 GLYKKTK
+188 GLYKKAK

-208 KNLFYSNEI
+208 KNLFYSNEANQVI
-217 SKIVDDLIN
+217 DDLIN

-236 FKEANNNESEFFM
+236 IRDADNKENEYFS
-249 DKRVREVYKITFTDE
+249 DKRVREVYKITFSEE
-264 FYKNIIAKGYLAFD
+264 FFKNIIAKGYLAFD

-310 AYFIARRIPLAWK
+310 AYFIARRIPLAWT
-323 NVSRAI
+323 NVSRAVKI
-329 KTIENSCIYLKNN
+329 IENACIYLKENK
-342 NFILDYKIEKS
+342 FILDYKLEKT
-353 GKIDTTEFVFYFDEM
+353 GKIDTTEFIFYFDES

-402 LTVLNSEKYEKIMDI
+402 LTVLNDERYEKIMEI
-417 VPEKLKKLTTFS
+417 VPEKLKKLNTFS
-429 KEVKKALAQ
+429 KELKKYLKE
-438 YEYTYVKYTLEYT
+438 YEYNYVRYTLEYT
-451 LQYSKTSSL
+451 LQHSKTSSL

-468 NNWADEYIA
+468 NNWAEEYIN
-477 KKQSKIQKNLK
+477 KKQAKVK
-488 KEETIEEAVVIEKPN
+488 KIEKEFEN
-503 YGNWDEIEKLESKVQ
+503 N
-518 KELEEKAYKNFLE
+518 LEEKEVIEYKEWEEIKKLDKELLDDLEVKAYENFLK
-531 EANSSDSRIMRSIF
+531 EANSIDNKIMRGIF
-545 EKSKKSLILK
+545 EKSKKALISKEYIKTLK
-555 EYAKN
+555 ES
-560 DFVKT
+560 D
-565 VETSKV
+565 ESSKK
-571 YPSLSAFI
+571 YQSLSAFI

-598 MKMFSFMRV
+598 MKMFSFMKI

-615 KYNEETKLGE
+615 KYNEESKLGE

>member
-1 MILNDLCYKKQNTLN
+1 
-16 TSKILALFWYM
+16 
-27 RYNLQVN
+27 
-34 TLNTSNLKI
+34 
-43 VGKLCIFMRL
+43 
-53 IGRIILKQIDE
+53 
-64 YQEVEDLERDIEIVE
+64 
-79 EFVDIS
+79 
-85 DSLIELEQNRDL
+85 
-97 IRLEMNIVEYPIFS
+97 MNIVEYPIFS

-176 LDNLNVPRTTKN
+176 LDNLNVPRSTKN

-208 KNLFYSNEI
+208 KNLFYSNEV
-217 SKIVDDLIN
+217 SQIVDDLIN

-236 FKEANNNESEFFM
+236 IKEANNNESDFFV
-249 DKRVREVYKITFTDE
+249 DKRVREIYKITFTDE

-292 IFTMITKWRKNE
+292 IFTMITKWRRDS
-304 LELRKP
+304 LELKKP
-310 AYFIARRIPLAWK
+310 AYFIARRIPIAWK

-329 KTIENSCIYLKNN
+329 KTIENSCVYLKNN
-342 NFILDYKIEKS
+342 GFILDYKIERT
-353 GKIDTTEFVFYFDEM
+353 GKVDTTEFIFYFDEH

-380 KSSFDRYITHE
+380 KSSFERYITHE

-402 LTVLNSEKYEKIMDI
+402 LTTLNSEKYQKIMEI

-429 KEVKKALAQ
+429 KEIKKALAQ
-438 YEYTYVKYTLEYT
+438 YEYSYVRYTLEYT

-468 NNWADEYIA
+468 NNWAEEYIA
-477 KKQSKIQKNLK
+477 KRQRKSVEKDKKIEVNKQ
-488 KEETIEEAVVIEKPN
+488 IEEAVLVENPV
-503 YGNWDEIEKLESKVQ
+503 YRSWTEIESLEPEIQ
-518 KELEEKAYKNFLE
+518 KELEGKAYANFLK
-531 EANSSDSRIMRSIF
+531 EANSVDSKIMRGIF

-555 EYAKN
+555 EYSSSFEKS
-560 DFVKT
+560 

-571 YPSLSAFI
+571 YPSLSVFM

-587 INNFPMDSENF
+587 VNKICNGFRKFHEDVFFYEN
-598 MKMFSFMRV
+598 
-607 YEDDIVLM
+607 L
-615 KYNEETKLGE
+615 
-625 IIKKI
+625 

>member
-1 MILNDLCYKKQNTLN
+1 LKK
-16 TSKILALFWYM
+16 
-27 RYNLQVN
+27 
-34 TLNTSNLKI
+34 
-43 VGKLCIFMRL
+43 
-53 IGRIILKQIDE
+53 IDD
-64 YQEVEDLERDIEIVE
+64 YQEVEELENDIEIVE

-85 DSLIELEQNRDL
+85 DSLIELEKNRDL

-124 YFNSEKTSFLEVRP
+124 YFNSEKSSFLEVRP

-162 RGYSQTFYTNISEI
+162 RGYNQTFYTNISEI
-176 LDNLNVPRTTKN
+176 LDNLNVPRGTKN
-188 GLYKKTK
+188 GLYKKAK

-208 KNLFYSNEI
+208 KNLFYSNEANQVI
-217 SKIVDDLIN
+217 DDLIN

-236 FKEANNNESEFFM
+236 IRDADNKENDYFS
-249 DKRVREVYKITFTDE
+249 DKRVREVYKITFSEE
-264 FYKNIIAKGYLAFD
+264 FFKNIIAKGYLAFD

-310 AYFIARRIPLAWK
+310 AYFIARRIPLAWT
-323 NVSRAI
+323 NVSRAVKI
-329 KTIENSCIYLKNN
+329 IENACIYLKEN
-342 NFILDYKIEKS
+342 NFILDYQLEKT
-353 GKIDTTEFVFYFDEM
+353 GKIDTTEFIFYFDES

-402 LTVLNSEKYEKIMDI
+402 LTVLNDERYEKIMEI
-417 VPEKLKKLTTFS
+417 VPEKLKKLNTFS
-429 KEVKKALAQ
+429 KELKKYLKE
-438 YEYTYVKYTLEYT
+438 YEYNYVRYTLEYT
-451 LQYSKTSSL
+451 LQHSKTSSL

-468 NNWADEYIA
+468 NNWAEEYII
-477 KKQSKIQKNLK
+477 KKQAKVK
-488 KEETIEEAVVIEKPN
+488 KIEK
-503 YGNWDEIEKLESKVQ
+503 EFEKN
-518 KELEEKAYKNFLE
+518 LEEKEVIEYKEWEEIKKLDRELLDDLEVKAYENFLK
-531 EANSSDSRIMRSIF
+531 EANSIDNKIMRGIF
-545 EKSKKSLILK
+545 EKSKKALISKEYIKTLK
-555 EYAKN
+555 ES
-560 DFVKT
+560 D
-565 VETSKV
+565 ESSKK
-571 YPSLSAFI
+571 YQSLSAFI

-598 MKMFSFMRV
+598 MKMFSFMKV

>member
-1 MILNDLCYKKQNTLN
+1 MKK
-16 TSKILALFWYM
+16 
-27 RYNLQVN
+27 
-34 TLNTSNLKI
+34 
-43 VGKLCIFMRL
+43 
-53 IGRIILKQIDE
+53 IDD
-64 YQEVEDLERDIEIVE
+64 YQEVEELENDIEIVE

-85 DSLIELEQNRDL
+85 DSLIELEKNRDL

-124 YFNSEKTSFLEVRP
+124 YFNSEKSSFLEVRP

-162 RGYSQTFYTNISEI
+162 RGYNQTFYTNISEI
-176 LDNLNVPRTTKN
+176 LDNLNVPRGTKN
-188 GLYKKTK
+188 GLYKKAK

-208 KNLFYSNEI
+208 KNLFYSNEANQVI
-217 SKIVDDLIN
+217 DDLIN

-236 FKEANNNESEFFM
+236 IRDADSKENDYFS
-249 DKRVREVYKITFTDE
+249 DKRVREVYKITFSEE
-264 FYKNIIAKGYLAFD
+264 FFKNIIAKGYLAFD

-310 AYFIARRIPLAWK
+310 AYFIARRIPLAWT
-323 NVSRAI
+323 NVSRAVKI
-329 KTIENSCIYLKNN
+329 IENACIYLKEN
-342 NFILDYKIEKS
+342 NFILDYQLEKT
-353 GKIDTTEFVFYFDEM
+353 GKIDTTEFIFYFDES

-402 LTVLNSEKYEKIMDI
+402 LTVLNDERYEKIMEI
-417 VPEKLKKLTTFS
+417 VPEKLKKLNTFS
-429 KEVKKALAQ
+429 KELKKYLKE
-438 YEYTYVKYTLEYT
+438 YEYNYVRYTLEYT
-451 LQYSKTSSL
+451 LQHSKTSSL

-468 NNWADEYIA
+468 NNWAEEYII
-477 KKQSKIQKNLK
+477 KKQAKVK
-488 KEETIEEAVVIEKPN
+488 KIEKEFEN
-503 YGNWDEIEKLESKVQ
+503 N
-518 KELEEKAYKNFLE
+518 LEEKEVIEYKEWEEIKKLDRELLDDLEVKAYENFLK
-531 EANSSDSRIMRSIF
+531 EANSIDNKIMRGIF
-545 EKSKKSLILK
+545 EKSKKALISKEYIKTLK
-555 EYAKN
+555 ES
-560 DFVKT
+560 D
-565 VETSKV
+565 ESSKK
-571 YPSLSAFI
+571 YQSLSAFI

-598 MKMFSFMRV
+598 MKMFSFMKV

>member
-1 MILNDLCYKKQNTLN
+1 MKK
-16 TSKILALFWYM
+16 
-27 RYNLQVN
+27 
-34 TLNTSNLKI
+34 
-43 VGKLCIFMRL
+43 
-53 IGRIILKQIDE
+53 IDD
-64 YQEVEDLERDIEIVE
+64 YQEVEELENDIEIVE

-85 DSLIELEQNRDL
+85 DSLIELEKNRDL

-124 YFNSEKTSFLEVRP
+124 YFNSEKSSFLEVRP

-162 RGYSQTFYTNISEI
+162 RGYNQTFYTNISEI
-176 LDNLNVPRTTKN
+176 LDNLNVPRGTKN
-188 GLYKKTK
+188 GLYKKAK

-208 KNLFYSNEI
+208 KNLFYSNEANQVI
-217 SKIVDDLIN
+217 DDLIN

-236 FKEANNNESEFFM
+236 IRDADNKENDYFS
-249 DKRVREVYKITFTDE
+249 DKRVREVYKITFSEE
-264 FYKNIIAKGYLAFD
+264 FFKNIIAKGYLAFD

-310 AYFIARRIPLAWK
+310 AYFIARRIPLAWT
-323 NVSRAI
+323 NVSRAVKI
-329 KTIENSCIYLKNN
+329 IENACIYLKEN
-342 NFILDYKIEKS
+342 NFILDYQLEKT
-353 GKIDTTEFVFYFDEM
+353 GKIDTTEFIFYFDES

-402 LTVLNSEKYEKIMDI
+402 LTVLNDERYEKIMEI
-417 VPEKLKKLTTFS
+417 VPEKLKKLNTFS
-429 KEVKKALAQ
+429 KELKKYLKE
-438 YEYTYVKYTLEYT
+438 YEYNYVRYTLEYT
-451 LQYSKTSSL
+451 LQHSKTSSL

-468 NNWADEYIA
+468 NNWAEEYII
-477 KKQSKIQKNLK
+477 KKQAKVK
-488 KEETIEEAVVIEKPN
+488 KIEK
-503 YGNWDEIEKLESKVQ
+503 EFEKN
-518 KELEEKAYKNFLE
+518 LEEKEVIEYKEWEEIKKLDRELLDDLEVKAYENFLK
-531 EANSSDSRIMRSIF
+531 EANSIDNKIMRGIF
-545 EKSKKSLILK
+545 EKSKKALISKEYIKTLK
-555 EYAKN
+555 ES
-560 DFVKT
+560 D
-565 VETSKV
+565 ESSKK
-571 YPSLSAFI
+571 YQSLSAFI

-598 MKMFSFMRV
+598 MKMFSFMKV

>member
-1 MILNDLCYKKQNTLN
+1 MKK
-16 TSKILALFWYM
+16 
-27 RYNLQVN
+27 
-34 TLNTSNLKI
+34 
-43 VGKLCIFMRL
+43 
-53 IGRIILKQIDE
+53 IDD
-64 YQEVEDLERDIEIVE
+64 YQEVEELENDIEIVE

-85 DSLIELEQNRDL
+85 DSLIELEKNRDL

-124 YFNSEKTSFLEVRP
+124 YFNSEKSSFLEVRP

-162 RGYSQTFYTNISEI
+162 RGYNQTFYTNISEI
-176 LDNLNVPRTTKN
+176 LDNLNVPRGTKN
-188 GLYKKTK
+188 GLYKKAK

-208 KNLFYSNEI
+208 KNLFYSNEANQVI
-217 SKIVDDLIN
+217 DDLIN

-236 FKEANNNESEFFM
+236 IRDADNKENDYFS
-249 DKRVREVYKITFTDE
+249 DKRVKEVYKITFSEE
-264 FYKNIIAKGYLAFD
+264 FFKNIIAKGYLAFD

-304 LELRKP
+304 LELKKP
-310 AYFIARRIPLAWK
+310 AYFIARRIPLAWT
-323 NVSRAI
+323 NVSRAVKI
-329 KTIENSCIYLKNN
+329 IENACIYLKEN
-342 NFILDYKIEKS
+342 NFILDYQLEKT
-353 GKIDTTEFVFYFDEM
+353 GKIDTTEFIFYFDES

-402 LTVLNSEKYEKIMDI
+402 LTVLNDERYEKIMEI
-417 VPEKLKKLTTFS
+417 VPEKLKKLNTFS
-429 KEVKKALAQ
+429 KELKKYLKE
-438 YEYTYVKYTLEYT
+438 YEYNYVRYTLEYT
-451 LQYSKTSSL
+451 LQHSKTSSL

-468 NNWADEYIA
+468 NNWAEEYII
-477 KKQSKIQKNLK
+477 KKQAKVK
-488 KEETIEEAVVIEKPN
+488 KIEK
-503 YGNWDEIEKLESKVQ
+503 EFEKN
-518 KELEEKAYKNFLE
+518 LEEKEVIEYKEWEEIKKLDRELLDDLEVKAYENFLK
-531 EANSSDSRIMRSIF
+531 EANSIDNKIMRGIF
-545 EKSKKSLILK
+545 EKSKKALISKEYIKTLK
-555 EYAKN
+555 ES
-560 DFVKT
+560 D
-565 VETSKV
+565 ESSKK
-571 YPSLSAFI
+571 YQSLSAFI

-598 MKMFSFMRV
+598 MKMFSFMKV